1 MFARPGIG
9 SFWGSMFRIETMGA
23 LGPGGDHVWGCLRGL
38 GGGEGGFCGVKVG
51 VRGFARAF

>member
-1 MFARPGIG
+1 
-9 SFWGSMFRIETMGA
+9 MGA
-23 LGPGGDHVWGCLRGL
+23 LGVVGDHGWGCLRAL